1 MIRAAA
7 ALAACVTLA
16 GCAAGPPLPRAA
28 ATGYL
33 SADTIAAL
41 AWAMPSPEALGDGET
56 LPDFTLD
63 RWWLAT
69 AHAELRPPWAAQH
82 FDCVLGT
89 RLASKRRP
97 ALERIMGRLLVD
109 ADSLSRRMS
118 ASTQRSRPV
127 AAQPNLE
134 PCQRIDSETRASNAW
149 PSAGAAAGMAYGEL
163 FAALAP
169 DRADDLRHMG
179 REIGVSRAVCRMNW
193 LADVYGGAHAGL
205 AVYDAASRSPEFAAD
220 LAAARPEL
228 AAARAEGL
236 TNPSCAAERRAL
248 ATLDAD
254 R

>member
-1 MIRAAA
+1 
-7 ALAACVTLA
+7 
-16 GCAAGPPLPRAA
+16 
-28 ATGYL
+28 
-33 SADTIAAL
+33 
-41 AWAMPSPEALGDGET
+41 
-56 LPDFTLD
+56 
-63 RWWLAT
+63 
-69 AHAELRPPWAAQH
+69 
-82 FDCVLGT
+82 
-89 RLASKRRP
+89 
-97 ALERIMGRLLVD
+97 MGRLLVD

-149 PSAGAAAGMAYGEL
+149 PSAGAAAGKAYSEL

-193 LADVYGGAHAGL
+193 LADVYAGAHAGL

-220 LAAARPEL
+220 LAAARTEL

-248 ATLDAD
+248 ATPDAD
-254 R
+254 C